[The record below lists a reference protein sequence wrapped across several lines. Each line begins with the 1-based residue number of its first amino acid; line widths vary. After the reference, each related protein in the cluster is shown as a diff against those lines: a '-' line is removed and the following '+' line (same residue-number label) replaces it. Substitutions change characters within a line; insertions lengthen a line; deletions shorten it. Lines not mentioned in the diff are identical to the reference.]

1 MGRKIYSTLLGKQLM
16 IKDKLRLYILE
27 NFLFTDDQSELNNED
42 SFMDQGI
49 IDSTAILELIF
60 FMEEEFSVKVEAEEM
75 TPDNLDSINK
85 VTRFIESKFSR
96 LAG

>member
-1 MGRKIYSTLLGKQLM
+1 M

-60 FMEEEFSVKVEAEEM
+60 FMGEEFSVKVEAEEM
-75 TPDNLDSINK
+75 IPDNLDSINK
-85 VTRFIESKFSR
+85 IVSFVNKKQ
-96 LAG
+96 

>member
-1 MGRKIYSTLLGKQLM
+1 MGRKIYSILLGKLLM

-27 NFLFTDDQSELNNED
+27 NFLFTDDQSELDNED
-42 SFMDQGI
+42 SFMDTGI

-60 FMEEEFSVKVEAEEM
+60 FMEEEFSVKVEGEEM
-75 TPDNLDSINK
+75 VPDNLDSINK
-85 VTRFIESKFSR
+85 VTRFIESKTSH